1 MSGVS
6 LHDRVLRAS
15 SALARE
21 TGLEAPETGLLGRLP
36 RLLERVSEWT
46 KRVDLT
52 AARDPDTLVD
62 LYLADAWVLAA
73 AGSEGSWVD
82 VGAGGGAPGLALAML
97 RPTLEL
103 TLVESRAKRV
113 AFLRTSGADLGLE
126 NVRVLRSRSEQL
138 LARSFDVAVSRAAL
152 PPVQWLAEGTRL
164 ARRSVW
170 VLLAGQAAPTRSGA
184 RICRE
189 LTYTWPLT
197 RTPRRAVCYAID
209 G

>member
-21 TGLEAPETGLLGRLP
+21 TGLEPPQTGLLERLP
-36 RLLERVSEWT
+36 RLLERVTEWT

-52 AARDPDTLVD
+52 AARDPDALVD

-73 AGSEGSWVD
+73 TDSEGAWVD
-82 VGAGGGAPGLALAML
+82 VGAGGGAPGLVLAML
-97 RPTLEL
+97 RPTLDL

-138 LARSFDVAVSRAAL
+138 AARSFEVAVSRAAL
-152 PPVQWLAEGTRL
+152 PPERWLAEGTRL
-164 ARRSVW
+164 ARHSVW
-170 VLLAGQAAPTRSGA
+170 VLLAGQAAPTRPGA

-197 RTPRRAVCYAID
+197 RARRRAVCYALD